1 MKKIPLFIVLLL
13 SILFVSYAN
22 KDGITLIS
30 NEQEQFNEET
40 KGGAASLDQM
50 SLYYSLPESN
60 HKVLQ
65 KGSGL
70 PFDRQVK
77 EANTIYEIRDVFDL
91 NNKTV
96 KIPENCVLLFA
107 GGGLKNGTI
116 VGNNTFLEGPAE
128 AILDESLSFSETDKF
143 YIDGIIIPKGKD
155 ISKVA
160 QRMLDVFNVL
170 DLPIG
175 TYYLSSP
182 LIVKNYY
189 AKIRGAGKRTVI
201 TSNRK
206 IDYVIRTVFNN
217 EVKKPGK
224 YYNASFIEISDLRI
238 DGGDS
243 KYFKNGI
250 FIDGPSCTISNCY
263 VTNIQSVG
271 VKLSKWC
278 NYLNNCIITHCDIGA
293 LISDHANAVNV
304 CYNRI
309 ESNTVNLVVQR
320 YSGVNI
326 CNNTLEGGA
335 NFNIVVGE
343 GQSCKIRDNYFEG
356 GANSVTNL
364 LTTTEDRRLAFSVK
378 KELNGLLWVGAI
390 QLTEKECLTDI
401 KYKIGSQN
409 APAVVV
415 IEDNFI
421 DIHPDNLSLPSAAP
435 DVYFV
440 LLGSCKVSCSI
451 VNNSFTRY
459 QKAVCGFLDID
470 NAYLANVEII
480 NNYVAGATRT
490 NNSLDLI
497 SDNYSKSGR
506 NNKSRIVGKMQLDS
520 KQ

>member
-13 SILFVSYAN
+13 SILFVAYAN

-40 KGGAASLDQM
+40 EGGAASLDQM

-60 HKVLQ
+60 HMVLQ

-107 GGGLKNGTI
+107 GGGLRNGTI

-143 YIDGIIIPKGKD
+143 YIDGIIFPKGKD

-175 TYYLSSP
+175 TYYLSYP

-206 IDYVIRTVFNN
+206 IDYAVRTVFNN

-224 YYNASFIEISDLRI
+224 YYNASFIEISDLMI
-238 DGGDS
+238 DGGKS
-243 KYFKNGI
+243 KRIKNGI
-250 FIDGPSCTISNCY
+250 FLDGPSCSVNNCY
-263 VTNIQSVG
+263 VTNIENVG
-271 VKLSKWC
+271 IKLGEWC
-278 NYLNNCIITHCDIGA
+278 NNLLNCVITHCDIGA
-293 LISDHANAVNV
+293 LITRRANAVNV
-304 CYNRI
+304 CFNRI
-309 ESNTVNLVVQR
+309 ESNIVNVVVEGYR
-320 YSGVNI
+320 GVNI
-326 CNNTLEGGA
+326 CNNTLEGGE
-335 NFNIVVGE
+335 NFNIVVGR
-343 GQSCKIRDNYFEG
+343 GYGCNIKDNYFEG
-356 GANSVTNL
+356 YANSVTKQL
-364 LTTTEDRRLAFSVK
+364 STTEGRSLTFTSGK
-378 KELNGLLWVGAI
+378 KLMSFIWIGPIELIDNNNT
-390 QLTEKECLTDI
+390 TEI
-401 KYKIGSQN
+401 RYKIGSKN
-409 APAVVV
+409 APTTVS
-415 IEDNFI
+415 IEDNYV
-421 DIHPDNLSLPSAAP
+421 DIHRADDTSEPEMFFALIS
-435 DVYFV
+435 
-440 LLGSCKVSCSI
+440 SCLDHCVI
-451 VNNSFTRY
+451 RNNTLTHK
-459 QKAVCGFLDID
+459 QNAVCAFFDTD
-470 NAYLANVEII
+470 NAILGNAEIL
-480 NNYVAGATRT
+480 NNFVAGTAQK
-490 NNSLDLI
+490 NNSLEFIYDK
-497 SDNYSKSGR
+497 YSKSGWR
-506 NNKSRIVGKMQLDS
+506 AKNHIIGEICLDNKE
-520 KQ
+520 